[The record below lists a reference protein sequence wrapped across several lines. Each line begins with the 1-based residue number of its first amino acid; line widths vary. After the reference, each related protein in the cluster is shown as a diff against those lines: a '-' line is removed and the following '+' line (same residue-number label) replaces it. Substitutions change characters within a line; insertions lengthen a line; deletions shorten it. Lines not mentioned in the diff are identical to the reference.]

1 MVMNEQISRLMDG
14 EVDAS
19 EMDQLFSLLKGE
31 PAMATWSCYHTI
43 GDALRGET
51 AVTRSVG
58 PAVARQLAS
67 EPTVLAPR
75 LHVPSRPQVSRM
87 ATWAWAAAASI
98 AAVSVVGWTAYSLLD
113 APQELAQAGT
123 PGTARSAQIRP
134 LTVPPDYLL
143 AHQEYA
149 PANALQGVG
158 PYMRDVAA
166 TSPLRPAVAE

>member
-1 MVMNEQISRLMDG
+1 MNERISRLMDG
-14 EVDAS
+14 EVDTS
-19 EMDQLFSLLKGE
+19 EMDALCALLRDDA
-31 PAMATWSCYHTI
+31 AMATWSCYHTI

-58 PAVARQLAS
+58 PAVSRQLAS

-75 LHVPSRPQVSRM
+75 VLVASRPEMSRV
-87 ATWAWAAAASI
+87 ASWAWAAAASI
-98 AAVSVVGWTAYSLLD
+98 AAVSVVGWTAYSLID
-113 APQELAQAGT
+113 APEMLAAKTAG
-123 PGTARSAQIRP
+123 GTARTAQIRP

-149 PANALQGVG
+149 PANALQGLG

-166 TSPLRPAVAE
+166 TSPPRPAAGE